1 MNRCFGIADNEF
13 IRGKVPM
20 TKEEVRAVILHR
32 LRLNRNSIV
41 ADIGAGTG
49 SLSIEA
55 ALLASEGRVYAVEKS
70 SEAIGILK
78 ANIDK
83 FGVDNIEV
91 IHGEAPEALESLPRL
106 DRVIVGGSSGKIE
119 DIINGAK
126 EKLRPGGW
134 IVVSL
139 ITLENLCTAFEV
151 LEGCFESDVSEII
164 VAKAKKLGKYKSLR
178 ARNPV
183 FIISWQED
191 PPPSGVG

>member
-83 FGVDNIEV
+83 FGADNIEV
-91 IHGEAPEALESLPRL
+91 IHGEAPEALESLPGL

-126 EKLRPGGW
+126 EKLRPGGR
-134 IVVSL
+134 IVISL
-139 ITLENLCTAFEV
+139 ITLENLCTALEV
-151 LEGCFESDVSEII
+151 LEGSFEPEVSEII
-164 VAKAKKLGKYKSLR
+164 VAKAEKLGKYKSLK

-183 FIISWQED
+183 FIV
-191 PPPSGVG
+191 SGEIR